1 MNLTLNLNT
10 KGTHMKTRTNKL
22 ATLLT
27 AGIIAGANA
36 HAAFLEVDFGNGD
49 GKDGQ
54 GGFALLGRGAI
65 TQQEDWINY
74 TLGDQG
80 SRNRLSTYTTT
91 ALSGANALS
100 RDAGSSYTFT
110 SEIRIN
116 SMITTQNTRNLS
128 LVMFGD
134 NTAANDGIALKLYTG
149 GDGNTFQID
158 LGTRDFSSDA
168 DAGERKVWGGAAF
181 VGSGAVFTLEG
192 TVNFT
197 ADDAIVTF
205 RLTDDA
211 ATPFTDTVSRTIA
224 KSTLADVGGD
234 KHGISLFH
242 RGTDYDA
249 FSFAVIPEP
258 GTLALVGIA
267 LGSLLLFRRRR

>member
-36 HAAFLEVDFGNGD
+36 HAALLEVDFGNGD

-80 SRNRLSTYTTT
+80 GNNRLSTYTTT

-128 LVMFGD
+128 MMLFAENVG
-134 NTAANDGIALKLYTG
+134 NDGIALKLYTG

-224 KSTLADVGGD
+224 KSTLATVGGD

-258 GTLALVGIA
+258 STLVLLGISP
-267 LGSLLLFRRRR
+267 GSVPLFRRRR